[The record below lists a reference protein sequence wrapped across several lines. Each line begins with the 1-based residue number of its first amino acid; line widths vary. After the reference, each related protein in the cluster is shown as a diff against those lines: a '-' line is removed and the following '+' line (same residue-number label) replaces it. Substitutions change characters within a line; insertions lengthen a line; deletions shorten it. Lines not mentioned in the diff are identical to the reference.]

1 MNEIN
6 TISIKDKNYPKLLKE
21 IKDPPKVL
29 YYVGELKSEELCFAI
44 VGTRRF
50 SPYGKQIAL
59 EIAGDLA
66 EAGLTIVSGLAP
78 GIDTFA
84 HRAAVEIGK
93 RTIAVLGTGLDQKSI
108 YPQSNLK
115 LAKKILETG
124 GCLISEYTPEIH
136 GSVFTFPQRNR
147 IISGISFGVL
157 VVEAKPRSGA
167 LITAN
172 WAKAQGRKVFA
183 IPGPIHSSN
192 SKGCHLLIKKGA
204 KLVESANDI
213 LKELNFPEITRS
225 GLVEGANIE
234 ENLILNTLKEEALYI
249 DKIIEKTKLDTKT
262 VVSALAI
269 MEAKGKIRNLGGNIF
284 ALKK

>member
-1 MNEIN
+1 
-6 TISIKDKNYPKLLKE
+6 
-21 IKDPPKVL
+21 
-29 YYVGELKSEELCFAI
+29 
-44 VGTRRF
+44 
-50 SPYGKQIAL
+50 
-59 EIAGDLA
+59 
-66 EAGLTIVSGLAP
+66 
-78 GIDTFA
+78 
-84 HRAAVEIGK
+84 
-93 RTIAVLGTGLDQKSI
+93 LGTGLDQKSI

-124 GCLISEYTPEIH
+124 GCLISEYTSETH

-172 WAKAQGRKVFA
+172 WAKTQGRKVLA

-192 SKGCHLLIKKGA
+192 SKGCHLLIKNGA

-213 LKELNFPEITRS
+213 LKELNFPEITS
-225 GLVEGANIE
+225 PGLIEGANVE

-249 DKIIEKTKLDTKT
+249 DNIIEKTKLPTAIVT
-262 VVSALAI
+262 STLAI
-269 MEAKGKIRNLGGNIF
+269 MEIKGKVRNLGGNIY
-284 ALKK
+284 ALKR